1 MNKNESKK
9 LKITSIF
16 MMITLLFIILI
27 GAFIHINTSD
37 KKLPQLKISEDDKA
51 IRGDILSRN
60 NFTLSTSKKLYKAT
74 IDTRNI
80 HPDKATLFVTLFSI
94 FSNIPKEEIKEKLL
108 SKYGFV
114 TLSYKLDSKSAR
126 YIKQLTR
133 KLYKMGV
140 FVKYTDEES
149 GNTFF
154 HGLNITESGEYRVYP
169 LNDTLTPVIGFVR
182 KKEKD
187 GYTNI
192 VGKYG
197 LESYYEDKLAGIQ
210 STRIVGRR
218 DIRNNIIFDNNSKV
232 KNRVDGYDIVT
243 SISIKLQKEL
253 ESILDRQKQ
262 RTEAKEIIASVM
274 DSKTGDILAI
284 ASSRRVEPANKRKN
298 GDHLTI
304 SAIRYLFEPGS
315 VMKPIVLSLLL
326 DERNVAVDDIVRTYN
341 GRFKLGKKIITDEHK
356 YEYLSV
362 DNVIV
367 HSSNIGMTVLSQKLD
382 EIDYFQG
389 LRNFGFSKR
398 SGIDLSYELSG
409 SIPNIHQL
417 KNSVIKATASYGYGV
432 KVNFFQLMQ
441 AYNVFNNNGYKIQPS
456 IGEFIKSKYS
466 KQKIFNKKSI
476 KVLKPETAKSMNKI
490 LIKTVNKGT
499 GKGAI
504 TPGLKVGGKTGTA
517 QISVRGR
524 YSQTYN
530 SSFFGFA
537 NDDKNHKYTIGV
549 TVIEPN
555 PKGGMRFASQSAVP
569 VFKDIVDTMVK
580 NNFLIIGQ

>member
-1 MNKNESKK
+1 
-9 LKITSIF
+9 
-16 MMITLLFIILI
+16 MISTLFIILI
-27 GAFIHINTSD
+27 GAFIHINTSN
-37 KKLPQLKISEDDKA
+37 KKLPQLRISEDDKA

-80 HPDKATLFVTLFSI
+80 NPDKATLFVTLFSI
-94 FSNIPKEEIKEKLL
+94 FSNIPKEQIKEKLL
-108 SKYGFV
+108 SHYGFV
-114 TLSYKLDSKSAR
+114 TLSYKLDSKTAR

-140 FVKYTDEES
+140 FVRYTDENT

-154 HGLNITESGEYRVYP
+154 HGLSITESGEYRVYP
-169 LNDTLTPVIGFVR
+169 LKDTLTPIIGFVR
-182 KKEKD
+182 KKEKN
-187 GYTNI
+187 GYTHI

-197 LESYYEDKLAGIQ
+197 LESYYGDKLEGIQ

-218 DIRNNIIFDNNSKV
+218 DIRNNIIFDNNSRV
-232 KNRVDGYDIVT
+232 KNRIDGYDIVT

-253 ESILDRQKQ
+253 ESILDRQKI
-262 RTEAKEIIASVM
+262 RTEAKEIIACVM
-274 DSKTGDILAI
+274 DSKSGNILAI
-284 ASSRRVEPANKRKN
+284 ASSRRVKPANKKKN

-362 DNVIV
+362 DNIIV

-417 KNSVIKATASYGYGV
+417 KNSVIKATASYGYGI

-441 AYNVFNNNGYKIQPS
+441 AYNIFNNNGYKIQPS
-456 IGEFIKSKYS
+456 IGEFIKSKTS
-466 KQKIFNKKSI
+466 SQKIFHKKPI
-476 KVLKPETAKSMNKI
+476 QVLNPTTAQSMHKI

-499 GKGAI
+499 GKNAI
-504 TPGLKVGGKTGTA
+504 TSGIEVGGKTGTA

-524 YSQTYN
+524 YSKTYN

-537 NDDKNHKYTIGV
+537 NDQKSKYTIGV

-555 PKGGMRFASQSAVP
+555 PEGAMRFASQSAVP
-569 VFKDIVDTMVK
+569 VFKDIVDTMIK
-580 NNFLIIGQ
+580 NNFLTPNR

>member
-1 MNKNESKK
+1 M
-9 LKITSIF
+9 ISI
-16 MMITLLFIILI
+16 LFIILI
-27 GAFIHINTSD
+27 GAFIHINSSD
-37 KKLPQLKISEDDKA
+37 KRLPQLRISEDDKA

-80 HPDKATLFVTLFSI
+80 NPDKATLFVTLFSI
-94 FSNIPKEEIKEKLL
+94 FSNIPKEQIKEKLL
-108 SKYGFV
+108 SNYGFV
-114 TLSYKLDSKSAR
+114 TLSYKLDSKTAR

-140 FVKYTDEES
+140 FVRYTDEES

-154 HGLNITESGEYRVYP
+154 HGLNVTESGEYRVYP
-169 LNDTLTPVIGFVR
+169 LKDTLTPVIGFVR
-182 KKEKD
+182 KEEKN
-187 GYTNI
+187 GYTHI

-197 LESYYEDKLAGIQ
+197 LESYYGDKLAGIQ
-210 STRIVGRR
+210 STRIIGRR

-253 ESILDRQKQ
+253 ESILDRQRERIQ
-262 RTEAKEIIASVM
+262 AKEIMACVM
-274 DSKTGDILAI
+274 DSKSGNILAI
-284 ASSRRVEPANKRKN
+284 ASSRRVDPANKRKN

-326 DERNVAVDDIVRTYN
+326 DERNVAIDDIVRTYN
-341 GRFKLGKKIITDEHK
+341 GRFKLGRKIITDEHK

-362 DNVIV
+362 DNIIV

-398 SGIDLSYELSG
+398 SNIDLSYELSG

-417 KNSVIKATASYGYGV
+417 KNSVIKATASYGYGI

-441 AYNVFNNNGYKIQPS
+441 AYNIFNNNGYKIQPS
-456 IGEFIKSKYS
+456 IGEFIKSKTS
-466 KQKIFNKKSI
+466 SQKIFHKKSI
-476 KVLKPETAKSMNKI
+476 QVLKPDTAQTMHNV
-490 LIKTVNKGT
+490 LIKTVNQGT

-504 TPGLKVGGKTGTA
+504 TSGVEVGGKTGTA

-537 NDDKNHKYTIGV
+537 NDKNSRYTIGV

-555 PKGGMRFASQSAVP
+555 PKGAMRFASQSAVP
-569 VFKDIVDTMVK
+569 VFKDIVDIMIK
-580 NNFLIIGQ
+580 NNFLIPNR

>member
-9 LKITSIF
+9 FKISYIF
-16 MMITLLFIILI
+16 IMISTLFIILI
-27 GAFIHINTSD
+27 GAFIHINSSD
-37 KKLPQLKISEDDKA
+37 KKLPQLRISEDDKA

-60 NFTLSTSKKLYKAT
+60 NFTISTSKKLYKAT

-80 HPDKATLFVTLFSI
+80 NPDKATLFVTLFSI

-108 SKYGFV
+108 SHYGFI
-114 TLSYKLDSKSAR
+114 TLSYKLDSKTAR

-140 FVKYTDEES
+140 FIRYTDEKT

-169 LNDTLTPVIGFVR
+169 LKDTLTPIIGFVR
-182 KKEKD
+182 KKEQ
-187 GYTNI
+187 GAYTTI
-192 VGKYG
+192 IGKYG
-197 LESYYEDKLAGIQ
+197 LESYYGDKLAGIQ
-210 STRIVGRR
+210 STKIEGRR
-218 DIRNNIIFDNNSKV
+218 DIRNNIIFDNNSRV
-232 KNRVDGYDIVT
+232 KNRIDGYDIVT
-243 SISIKLQKEL
+243 SISLKLQKEI
-253 ESILDRQKQ
+253 EAILDRQRE
-262 RTEAKEIIASVM
+262 RTGAKEIIASIM
-274 DSKTGDILAI
+274 DSQSGNILAI
-284 ASSRRVEPANKRKN
+284 GSSRRVKPANKRKN

-326 DERNVAVDDIVRTYN
+326 DENHVATDDIVRTYN

-362 DNVIV
+362 DNIIV

-398 SGIDLSYELSG
+398 SKIDLSYELAG

-417 KNSVIKATASYGYGV
+417 KNSVIKATASYGYGL
-432 KVNFFQLMQ
+432 KVNFFHLMQ
-441 AYNVFNNNGYKIQPS
+441 AYNVFNNNGYKIEPS
-456 IGEFIKSKYS
+456 IGQFIKSKTS
-466 KQKIFNKKSI
+466 KQNIFQKKPVQ
-476 KVLKPETAKSMNKI
+476 VLKPSTAQSMHKI
-490 LIKTVNKGT
+490 LIKTVNQGT

-504 TPGLKVGGKTGTA
+504 TPGVEVGGKTGTA
-517 QISVRGR
+517 QISVKGR

-537 NDDKNHKYTIGV
+537 NDQNSKYTIGV

-555 PKGGMRFASQSAVP
+555 PKGAMRFASQSAVP

-580 NNFLIIGQ
+580 NNFLIPNK

>member
-9 LKITSIF
+9 FKISYIFIMISI
-16 MMITLLFIILI
+16 LFIILI
-27 GAFIHINTSD
+27 GAFIHINSSD
-37 KKLPQLKISEDDKA
+37 KRLPQLRISEDDKA

-80 HPDKATLFVTLFSI
+80 NPDKATLFVTLFSI
-94 FSNIPKEEIKEKLL
+94 FSNIPKEQIKEKLL
-108 SKYGFV
+108 SNYGFV
-114 TLSYKLDSKSAR
+114 TLSYKLDSKTAR

-140 FVKYTDEES
+140 FVRYTDEES

-154 HGLNITESGEYRVYP
+154 HGLNVTESGEYRVYP
-169 LNDTLTPVIGFVR
+169 LKDTLTPVIGFVR
-182 KKEKD
+182 KEEKN
-187 GYTNI
+187 GYTHI

-197 LESYYEDKLAGIQ
+197 LESYYGDKLAGIQ
-210 STRIVGRR
+210 STRIIGRR

-253 ESILDRQKQ
+253 ESILDRQRERIQ
-262 RTEAKEIIASVM
+262 AKEIMACVM
-274 DSKTGDILAI
+274 DSKSGNILAI
-284 ASSRRVEPANKRKN
+284 ASSRRVDPANKRKN

-326 DERNVAVDDIVRTYN
+326 DERNVAIDDIVRTYN
-341 GRFKLGKKIITDEHK
+341 GRFKLGRKIITDEHK

-362 DNVIV
+362 DNIIV

-398 SGIDLSYELSG
+398 SNIDLSYELSG

-417 KNSVIKATASYGYGV
+417 KNSVIKATASYGYGI

-441 AYNVFNNNGYKIQPS
+441 AYNIFNNNGYKIQPS
-456 IGEFIKSKYS
+456 IGEFIKSKTS
-466 KQKIFNKKSI
+466 SQKIFHKKSI
-476 KVLKPETAKSMNKI
+476 QVLKPDTAQTMHNV
-490 LIKTVNKGT
+490 LIKTVNQGT

-504 TPGLKVGGKTGTA
+504 TSGVEVGGKTGTA

-537 NDDKNHKYTIGV
+537 NDKNSRYTIGV

-555 PKGGMRFASQSAVP
+555 PKGAMRFASQSAVP
-569 VFKDIVDTMVK
+569 VFKDIVDIMIK
-580 NNFLIIGQ
+580 NNFLIPNR